1 MRARVIMSCFFIHII
16 DITDEVDIVKTATN
30 LILANSR
37 RLNILDKI
45 QCNNYFLVTNYANFL
60 ISFFIVYMQ

>member
-1 MRARVIMSCFFIHII
+1 MN
-16 DITDEVDIVKTATN
+16 ITDELDIVKTATN
-30 LILANSR
+30 FILANSR

-45 QCNNYFLVTNYANFL
+45 LCNNHFLVTNYANFL